1 MGMAY
6 HKFLLIGLLGF
17 VLAVTFL
24 GTNEGSGADHIE
36 DYAPVPAREHVVS
49 IQELLDP
56 KAQEVLFGDQKV
68 VAFMLGLGWEDGYHE
83 HFTEDE
89 ELVEQLV
96 TEFRKLQVRVDGE
109 EPRYTCDAN
118 EAFIFFTEDGN
129 SVMIPFNS
137 YCMEV
142 RRDDGND
149 RLYHVENM
157 SDFWKLCLRVY
168 DEGEWME

>member
-1 MGMAY
+1 MVMTIQ
-6 HKFLLIGLLGF
+6 KFLLLGFLGF
-17 VLAVTFL
+17 VFAVAFL
-24 GTNEGSGADHIE
+24 GKNAGSGADHIE
-36 DYAPVPAREHVVS
+36 DYAPAPEQLVS
-49 IQELLDP
+49 IQELLEP
-56 KAQEVLFGDQKV
+56 EAQEVVFGDQKI

-89 ELVEQLV
+89 ELIEQLV
-96 TEFRKLQVRVDGE
+96 TEFRKLQVRVGGE
-109 EPRYTCDAN
+109 EPDYTCDAS
-118 EAFIFFTEDGN
+118 EAFYFFTEDGN

-157 SDFWKLCLRVY
+157 NDFWKLCLRVY
-168 DEGEWME
+168 DEGYRMD